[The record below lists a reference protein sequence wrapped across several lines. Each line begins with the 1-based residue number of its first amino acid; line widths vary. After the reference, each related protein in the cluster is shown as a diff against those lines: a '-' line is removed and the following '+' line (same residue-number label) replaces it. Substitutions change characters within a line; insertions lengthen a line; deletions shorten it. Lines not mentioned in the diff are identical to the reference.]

1 MKISD
6 VKQEL
11 MSELKLIW
19 NNKDFVCG
27 AMSNAGSE
35 AAWKKMLDYI
45 QTAKKH
51 GESVSSDEIL
61 LMSLDIGK
69 TDSQIELVSRR
80 KSVKIA
86 VL

>member
-1 MKISD
+1 MTSD
-6 VKQEL
+6 VKTEL
-11 MSELKLIW
+11 ISELKMIW

-45 QTAKKH
+45 QTAKRH

-61 LMSLDIGK
+61 LMSLDVGN
-69 TDSQIELVSRR
+69 TDSQIERVSQR

-86 VL
+86 ML